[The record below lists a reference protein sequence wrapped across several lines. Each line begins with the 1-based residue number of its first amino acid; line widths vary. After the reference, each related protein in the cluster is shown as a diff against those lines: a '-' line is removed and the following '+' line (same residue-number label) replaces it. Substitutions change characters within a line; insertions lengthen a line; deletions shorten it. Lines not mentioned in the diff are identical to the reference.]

1 MTKKVIHSHC
11 SDFAGPKGRIE
22 QRLALA
28 KSCVSSGLAFCKST
42 LRLSKF
48 GDHPDAWKERQMW
61 MLTSKVFPTLA
72 SLKKRIPSA
81 LKKMPRDN
89 GTAAGKYPVPFSSWT

>member
-48 GDHPDAWKERQMW
+48 GDHPDA
-61 MLTSKVFPTLA
+61 
-72 SLKKRIPSA
+72 
-81 LKKMPRDN
+81 
-89 GTAAGKYPVPFSSWT
+89 